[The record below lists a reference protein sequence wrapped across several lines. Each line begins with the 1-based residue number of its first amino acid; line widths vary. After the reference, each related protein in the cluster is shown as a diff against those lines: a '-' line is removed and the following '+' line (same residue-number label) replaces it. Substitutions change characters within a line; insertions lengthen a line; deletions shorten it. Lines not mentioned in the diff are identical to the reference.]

1 MGCQPAAKEHAVTG
15 PLSQDPM
22 IGKLVA
28 QAQAASLSR
37 RGLFKGLGLGA
48 AALGAGS
55 LAACSGSSGPGDGS
69 AGSVRWANWTY
80 YLDYDE
86 ETGTYPS
93 LDAFQEATNIRVEYF
108 EDIDD
113 NKTFIAKIKD
123 QLKLGQDTGYD
134 TFCLTDSSLV
144 RLLEQDQLME
154 FDRSLLPNVG
164 EQMIPLV
171 QKASFDL
178 DRTWSIPYQAGM
190 TGLVYNTKLYPKG
203 VKQVSDLWA
212 PDLKGKVSLLSEQDD
227 TLGLVMLEQGVDV
240 EGDWGDDEFFTAL
253 EAVERQLAS
262 GQVYTV
268 KGNSYTQDLQTEAVW
283 AGMAWSGDVTMLND
297 EAGEEI
303 WKFVVPD
310 AGATLFIDSFCMPTS
325 TESADQVHQLV
336 DYYYEPEVAAQVA
349 AYVQYVTPVAGAREA
364 MEQIDPELAA
374 NPLIFPDEEMSSRVF
389 DMRTIS
395 SEEDNRYAQA
405 YQKALGN

>member
-1 MGCQPAAKEHAVTG
+1 
-15 PLSQDPM
+15 M

-37 RGLFKGLGLGA
+37 RGLFRGLGLGT
-48 AALGAGS
+48 AALGASS

-69 AGSVRWANWTY
+69 AGSARWANWTY

-144 RLLEQDQLME
+144 RLLEQDQLMK

-212 PDLKGKVSLLSEQDD
+212 PELKGKVSLLSEHDD

-253 EAVERQLAS
+253 EAVEKQLAS

-336 DYYYEPEVAAQVA
+336 DYYYKPEVAAQVA

>member
-1 MGCQPAAKEHAVTG
+1 MGCQPAAKKHAVTG
-15 PLSQDPM
+15 PLSQDP
-22 IGKLVA
+22 IIRKLVA

-253 EAVERQLAS
+253 EAVEKQLAS

>member
-1 MGCQPAAKEHAVTG
+1 MTR
-15 PLSQDPM
+15 PLPRDPM
-22 IGKLVA
+22 IRNLVL
-28 QAQAASLSR
+28 QAQASSLSR
-37 RGLFKGLGLGA
+37 RGLFKSLGLGA

-55 LAACSGSSGPGDGS
+55 LAACSGSNAPGDGS
-69 AGSVRWANWTY
+69 AGTVRWANWTY

-113 NKTFIAKIKD
+113 NKTFVAKIKD

-154 FDRSLLPNVG
+154 FDRSLLPTVG
-164 EQMIPLV
+164 KEMIPMV
-171 QKASFDL
+171 QKASFDP

-190 TGLVYNTKLYPKG
+190 TGLVYNSQLYPKG
-203 VKQVSDLWA
+203 VKHVSDLWA
-212 PDLKGKVSLLSEQDD
+212 PDLKGKINLLSEQDD
-227 TLGLVMLEQGVDV
+227 TLSLVMLEQGVDI
-240 EGDWGDDEFFTAL
+240 EGDWGDDEFFAAL
-253 EAVERQLAS
+253 EEVEKQIAS

-283 AGMAWSGDVTMLND
+283 AGMAWSGDVAALND

-310 AGATLFIDSFCMPTS
+310 EGATLFIDSFCMPAS
-325 TESADQVHQLV
+325 TEASKQVHALI

-349 AYVQYVTPVAGAREA
+349 ASVQYVTPVAGAREA
-364 MEQIDPELAA
+364 MEKIDPELAA
-374 NPLIFPDEEMSSRVF
+374 NTLIFPDEEMSSKVY
-389 DMRTIS
+389 DMRSMT
-395 SEEDNRYAQA
+395 SEEDNRYSQA
-405 YQKALGN
+405 YQKVLGN